1 LKACT
6 DWTRDSAGGPHGGP
20 GATDDGDLVAHVAR
34 VVAGRRRDTAQLLVR
49 SLQRHC
55 GVEHAAIASA
65 DPSSG
70 WCSVVAVAGPD
81 VLTVGTSSSAEL
93 STRLSRAVQGRV
105 WASTDFGREAE
116 YGRVLDQMAKVI
128 GFRSGCSVPILAG
141 GGAVGAVLLSST
153 APDRTWGRVVSMVQA
168 VNPLIALGLGMGGPD
183 RGPLRVL
190 VLHRDQLVGHG
201 LARFVEQGL
210 AADLVVSHGAA
221 DPALRRHLAEVDV
234 VVTDEDAAGLTVRG
248 ATRSILELGGRARV
262 VVVTGADNASTRA
275 SAVAAGVGPVVA
287 HRCAQAQ
294 LIAAI
299 ARAAGRPPAAA
310 FATAGPA
317 APPPSA
323 LQVPGLTVRES
334 QLLRELRTGVPY
346 KRIAAHMG
354 LSAAT
359 VRGYSRGLYSKLD
372 VHSRGEAV
380 HEAIR
385 GGLLGPV

>member
-1 LKACT
+1 MRT
-6 DWTRDSAGGPHGGP
+6 MDSAGGPHGGP
-20 GATDDGDLVAHVAR
+20 GGTADGDLAADVAR
-34 VVAGRRRDTAQLLVR
+34 VVADRGRDAAQLLVR
-49 SLQRHC
+49 SLRRHC
-55 GVEHAAIASA
+55 GVEHAAIASV
-65 DPSSG
+65 DPTIG

-93 STRLSRAVQGRV
+93 STRLSRAVRGRV
-105 WASTDFGREAE
+105 WASSDFGREAE
-116 YGRVLDQMAKVI
+116 YRRVLDQMAKVI
-128 GFRSGCSVPILAG
+128 GFRSGCSVPIMAG

-153 APDRTWGRVVSMVQA
+153 APDRNWARVVPMVEA
-168 VNPLIALGLGMGGPD
+168 VNPLIGLGLGLGGRD

-190 VLHRDQLVGHG
+190 VLHPDQLVGHG

-221 DPALRRHLAEVDV
+221 DPVLRRHLAEADV

-262 VVVTGADNASTRA
+262 VVVAGADNASIRA
-275 SAVAAGVGPVVA
+275 SAVAAGADSVVA
-287 HRCAQAQ
+287 HRYAQWE

-310 FATAGPA
+310 SATVGRS
-317 APPPSA
+317 APPSSA

-334 QLLRELRTGVPY
+334 QLLRELRTGIPY

-354 LSAAT
+354 LSVTT
-359 VRGYSRGLYSKLD
+359 VRGYSRGLYAKLD

-380 HEAIR
+380 HEAVR
-385 GGLLGPV
+385 RGLLGPV